1 MKYDAGATRVAP
13 ASSVAERLLRLLHRD
28 KHAPGKGVYATGLV
42 LCIVWLL
49 TLKIPEAPI
58 LRLLEAFTYSGKVD
72 ELFLAAA
79 ALVALN
85 TVRAIPLYVGCFY
98 LGEGA
103 GRYGGLLPPVLIP
116 LCYYLFALFSGDKG
130 HHFGIPSLMGIVF
143 ILQLLIWKVPG
154 HFNRSIALC
163 FFLFSFQWLDLAP
176 RLTPYGF
183 GQGELSLMVKDFA
196 ALLDLSPALN
206 LLGFGAFA
214 LGFCAALMVTALL
227 VNISLNIRQFRRLM
241 AQNEMLAALREE
253 SLRARM
259 ANEIQSLVHDL
270 RRPLTCI
277 QGMVD
282 MLAHVAKDPEARS
295 YAECAG
301 AAAENMNN
309 MISEILHEDG
319 RSRISAR
326 ELLDYTLSQVSPL
339 PWHQYV
345 RTECDPDI
353 PPFYGNKIRI
363 SRALANLMENAAHA
377 VAAVPEPRISV
388 QCSAQDNT
396 VRFAV
401 RDNGPGIPDDFAP
414 GTSGHGSS
422 GLGLTVVQKVA
433 ENHGGAFILRNH
445 PDGGAEAVLILALD
459 TATPGTGG

>member
-1 MKYDAGATRVAP
+1 MAAS
-13 ASSVAERLLRLLHRD
+13 ASSVSKWFFLLLHQMNHTPA
-28 KHAPGKGVYATGLV
+28 KATYVTGLA
-42 LCIVWLL
+42 LCGVWLL
-49 TLKIPEAPI
+49 TLKIPEGPI
-58 LRLLEAFTYSGKVD
+58 LRLLEDFTYSGKVE
-72 ELFLAAA
+72 ELLLAAA

-98 LGEGA
+98 LGEGL

-116 LCYYLFALFSGDKG
+116 LCHHLFAVFSGDNG
-130 HHFGIPSLMGIVF
+130 HHFGIPSIMGIVF

-241 AQNEMLAALREE
+241 AQNEMLANLREE

-282 MLAHVAKDPEARS
+282 MLAHTAKDPDARS

-301 AAAENMNN
+301 TAAESMNN
-309 MISEILHEDG
+309 MIAEILHEDG
-319 RSRISAR
+319 RSRVCAR
-326 ELLDYTLSQVSPL
+326 ELMDYTMSQISPL
-339 PWHQYV
+339 PWHCHV
-345 RTECDPDI
+345 LTECQPDI
-353 PPFYGNKIRI
+353 PTFYGNKIRI
-363 SRALANLMENAAHA
+363 SRALANLLENAARA
-377 VAAVPEPRISV
+377 VAGVPEPHIRFHCHVRENTIS
-388 QCSAQDNT
+388 
-396 VRFAV
+396 FFV
-401 RDNGPGIPDDFAP
+401 RDNGSGIPASFVLGA
-414 GTSGHGSS
+414 SGCGSS

-433 ENHGGAFILRNH
+433 ENHDGTFLLRNY
-445 PDGGAEAVLILALD
+445 PGGGAEAILTLSLSNAK
-459 TATPGTGG
+459 TGPGK

>member
-1 MKYDAGATRVAP
+1 MQ
-13 ASSVAERLLRLLHRD
+13 HRE
-28 KHAPGKGVYATGLV
+28 KHTPVKGIYVTGLV
-42 LCIVWLL
+42 LCGVWLL

-58 LRLLEAFTYSGKVD
+58 LRLLDTFTYSGKVED
-72 ELFLAAA
+72 LFLAAS

-85 TVRAIPLYVGCFY
+85 SVRAIPLYVGCFY
-98 LGEGA
+98 LGEGM

-116 LCYYLFALFSGDKG
+116 LCYYLFALFTGDKG
-130 HHFGIPSLMGIVF
+130 HHFGIPSIMGIVF
-143 ILQLLIWKVPG
+143 ILQLLVWKVPG
-154 HFNRSIALC
+154 NFNRSIALC
-163 FFLFSFQWLDLAP
+163 LFLFSFQWLDLAP

-183 GQGELSLMVKDFA
+183 GQGELSLMVKNFA

-206 LLGFGAFA
+206 LLGLGAFA
-214 LGFCAALMVTALL
+214 LSFFGALMVTALL

-270 RRPLTCI
+270 RRPLTSI

-282 MLAHVAKDPEARS
+282 MLAVVSKDPEARG

-301 AAAENMNN
+301 SAAENMNN
-309 MISEILHEDG
+309 MIEEILHEDG
-319 RSRISAR
+319 RSRICAR
-326 ELLDYTLSQVSPL
+326 ELMDYTMSQISPL
-339 PWHQYV
+339 PWHRHV

-363 SRALANLMENAAHA
+363 SRALANLLENAARA
-377 VAAVPEPRISV
+377 VADVPEPRILLH
-388 QCSAQDNT
+388 CSARENAIS
-396 VRFAV
+396 FFV
-401 RDNGPGIPDDFAP
+401 RDNGPGIPENFAL
-414 GTSGHGSS
+414 GTSGCGSS

-433 ENHGGAFILRNH
+433 ENHAGTFTLRNH
-445 PDGGAEAVLILALD
+445 PDGGAEAVLTLSLGNEK
-459 TATPGTGG
+459 PGPGG

>member
-1 MKYDAGATRVAP
+1 
-13 ASSVAERLLRLLHRD
+13 LLRRHTYQKGVSLLQRRE
-28 KHAPGKGVYATGLV
+28 KHAPVKGIYVTGLV
-42 LCIVWLL
+42 LCGGWLL

-58 LRLLEAFTYSGKVD
+58 LRLLETFTNSGKVE

-98 LGEGA
+98 FGEGL
-103 GRYGGLLPPVLIP
+103 GRYGGLLPPVIIP
-116 LCYYLFALFSGDKG
+116 LGYHLFALFSGDKG
-130 HHFGIPSLMGIVF
+130 HHFGIPSIMGIVF

-154 HFNRSIALC
+154 RFNRSIALC
-163 FFLFSFQWLDLAP
+163 LFLFSFQWLDLAP
-176 RLTPYGF
+176 WLTPYGF
-183 GQGELSLMVKDFA
+183 GQGELSLMVKNFA

-214 LGFCAALMVTALL
+214 LVFFGALMVTALL

-241 AQNEMLAALREE
+241 TQNEMLAALREE

-259 ANEIQSLVHDL
+259 ANEMQSLVHDL
-270 RRPLTCI
+270 RRPLTSI

-282 MLAHVAKDPEARS
+282 MLAVVSTDAEARG

-309 MISEILHEDG
+309 MIGEILHEDG

-326 ELLDYTLSQVSPL
+326 ELMDYTMSQISPL
-339 PWHQYV
+339 PWHRHLQ
-345 RTECDPDI
+345 TECGQDI

-363 SRALANLMENAAHA
+363 SRALANLMENAARA
-377 VAAVPEPRISV
+377 VADVPEPRILLH
-388 QCSAQDNT
+388 CSARENT
-396 VRFAV
+396 ISFFV
-401 RDNGPGIPDDFAP
+401 RDNGSGVPESFAL
-414 GTSGHGSS
+414 GTSGYGSS

-433 ENHGGAFILRNH
+433 ENHDGAFSLRNH
-445 PDGGAEAVLILALD
+445 PDGGAEAVLILSLGNGK
-459 TATPGTGG
+459 PGAGG